1 MTRALIVVDVQNDFC
16 EGGSLPVS
24 GGSQVAGGVTEL
36 LAAPDRG
43 GYEQVVA
50 TRDWH
55 TDPGPHF
62 SDQPDY
68 VTSWPVHC
76 VAGTE
81 GAEFHPDFNLLR
93 VDEIFSKGAYAA
105 AYSGFQGVDG
115 ADTPLA
121 DWLRARNV
129 DEVDVVGIA
138 TDHCVRATA
147 LDAARQG
154 FHTRVL
160 AGLTAGVA
168 QATTAEAI
176 EEMRGAGVEVVSPV
190 EG

>member
-1 MTRALIVVDVQNDFC
+1 MTRALVVIDVQNDFC

-24 GGSQVAGGVTEL
+24 GGSEVAAGVTEL
-36 LAAPDRG
+36 LAEPDRG

-62 SDQPDY
+62 SAEPDY
-68 VTSWPVHC
+68 VSSWPVHC
-76 VAGTE
+76 VAGTK
-81 GAEFHPDFNLLR
+81 GAEFHPALNLLR
-93 VDEIFSKGAYAA
+93 VDEVFSKGAYAA
-105 AYSGFQGVDG
+105 AYSGFQAVDG
-115 ADTPLA
+115 ADTLLG

-129 DEVDVVGIA
+129 DAVDVVGLA

-147 LDAARQG
+147 LDALRQG

-160 AGLTAGVA
+160 TDLAAGVSE
-168 QATTAEAI
+168 ATTAKAI
-176 EEMRGAGVEVVSPV
+176 EEMSEAGVEMVAARQN
-190 EG
+190 